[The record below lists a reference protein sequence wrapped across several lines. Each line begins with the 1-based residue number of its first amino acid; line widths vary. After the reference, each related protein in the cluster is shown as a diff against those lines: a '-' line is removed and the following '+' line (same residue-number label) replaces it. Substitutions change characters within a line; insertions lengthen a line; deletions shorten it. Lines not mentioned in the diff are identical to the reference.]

1 MHLLTVFHCFLRYH
15 HPHPRRTGAHAGVC
29 TALHP
34 DTHVSAPGPLA
45 AKPGCVDAGQLERWG
60 DEDLLV
66 TGGVH
71 SFTFGFFHEMATGPG
86 VAACGSHPLP
96 AGVPSANVERQ
107 GKDTKRQ
114 LRKGSGLL
122 ASSFFLSLQCVPTCT
137 PHRDPTEEE
146 SEDPGS

>member
-1 MHLLTVFHCFLRYH
+1 M
-15 HPHPRRTGAHAGVC
+15 
-29 TALHP
+29 
-34 DTHVSAPGPLA
+34 SAPGPLA

-96 AGVPSANVERQ
+96 AGNDPVFSRVKIWHCRRER
-107 GKDTKRQ
+107 G
-114 LRKGSGLL
+114 
-122 ASSFFLSLQCVPTCT
+122 T
-137 PHRDPTEEE
+137 P
-146 SEDPGS
+146 G